1 METVTLSTYSTLKEI
16 SQLFKTDPTTIARW
30 SKSGQ
35 FPKPIK
41 IGRSVRYKTA
51 DIKAFLEQQ
60 AQEIN

>member
-1 METVTLSTYSTLKEI
+1 M

-41 IGRSVRYKTA
+41 IGRSVRYKTSE
-51 DIKAFLEQQ
+51 IKAFLEQQ
-60 AQEIN
+60 QEGK